1 MTADN
6 NVHSSSMS
14 FRQEHSRKRTLIV
27 TAVEA
32 EREAVLR
39 GLGGQKDVDVLAGGV
54 GPIAVAAKTA
64 AALAAAN
71 YSLVISAGIGGG
83 FAGQAEVGSV
93 VVATESV
100 SADLGVET
108 ADAFL
113 SFEELGFGTTR
124 FQVNTGLVQSLT
136 AALKAAGLTVA
147 SGPILTVS
155 TATGTA
161 EHAAALAARVP
172 GAAVE
177 AMEGYGVA
185 SAAHNLGIPF
195 IEIRTISN
203 QVGPRDRDAWRIGD
217 ALKALQSASTV
228 IAEVLI

>member
-1 MTADN
+1 MTTMNTAT
-6 NVHSSSMS
+6 SSNSD
-14 FRQEHSRKRTLIV
+14 SRHERIVKRTLIV

-39 GLGGQKDVDVLAGGV
+39 GLGSRANVDVLAGGV

-64 AALAAAN
+64 EALAAVD

-83 FAGQAEVGSV
+83 FTGQAEVGSV
-93 VVATESV
+93 VVATMSV

-124 FQVNTGLVQSLT
+124 FQADDSLT
-136 AALKAAGLTVA
+136 TPLVTALEAAGLSVS
-147 SGPILTVS
+147 SGPVLTVS

-161 EHAAALAARVP
+161 ANAAILAARVP

-185 SAAHNLGIPF
+185 TAAYNRAIPF
-195 IEIRTISN
+195 LEIRTISN

-217 ALKALQSASTV
+217 ALQALQAASSV
-228 IAEVLI
+228 IGEVLL